1 MSEGRKSVSDDDTDP
16 MLDLIFTYTYDDVEI
31 NSEVP
36 WIELSDE
43 TQRLAKRVVDHY
55 RMRAS
60 VNVDAQVTIRALNI
74 ESDDNESGLMF
85 SLIAAVDPLG
95 DNEIDYQDLFSLSLS
110 EDDDDDEDDDVDDDD
125 DDYDDDE

>member
-16 MLDLIFTYTYDDVEI
+16 MLDLIFTHIYDEVEI

-74 ESDDNESGLMF
+74 EADDNESGLLF

-95 DNEIDYQDLFSLSLS
+95 DNEIDYQDLFSLSYD
-110 EDDDDDEDDDVDDDD
+110 EYDDDDDDE
-125 DDYDDDE
+125 YNDDE

>member
-16 MLDLIFTYTYDDVEI
+16 MLDLIFTHIYDEVEI

-74 ESDDNESGLMF
+74 EADDNESGLLF

-95 DNEIDYQDLFSLSLS
+95 DNEIDYQDLFSLSY
-110 EDDDDDEDDDVDDDD
+110 DEDDDVDDDD
-125 DDYDDDE
+125 DEYDDDE

>member
-16 MLDLIFTYTYDDVEI
+16 MLDLIFTHIYDEVEI

-36 WIELSDE
+36 WVELSDE

-74 ESDDNESGLMF
+74 EADDNESGLLF
-85 SLIAAVDPLG
+85 SLVAAVDPLG
-95 DNEIDYQDLFSLSLS
+95 DNEIDYQDLFSLSYD
-110 EDDDDDEDDDVDDDD
+110 EYDDDDDDE
-125 DDYDDDE
+125 YNDDE

>member
-1 MSEGRKSVSDDDTDP
+1 MSADRKSVSDDEAEP
-16 MLDLIFTYTYDDVEI
+16 MLDLIFTHIYDEVEI

-60 VNVDAQVTIRALNI
+60 VNVDAQITIRALNI
-74 ESDDNESGLMF
+74 EADDNESGLLF
-85 SLIAAVDPLG
+85 SLIAAVDSLG
-95 DNEIDYQDLFSLSLS
+95 DNKIDYQDLFSLGYDDDD
-110 EDDDDDEDDDVDDDD
+110 DDDDDE
-125 DDYDDDE
+125 YDDDE

>member
-16 MLDLIFTYTYDDVEI
+16 MLDLIFTHIYDEVEI

-74 ESDDNESGLMF
+74 EADDNESGLLF
-85 SLIAAVDPLG
+85 SLVAAVDPLG
-95 DNEIDYQDLFSLSLS
+95 DNEIDYQDLFSLSYDD
-110 EDDDDDEDDDVDDDD
+110 EYNDDDDDE
-125 DDYDDDE
+125 YDDDE

>member
-1 MSEGRKSVSDDDTDP
+1 MSADRKNVSDDDTDP
-16 MLDLIFTYTYDDVEI
+16 MLDLIFTHIYDDVEI

-36 WIELSDE
+36 WIELSDD
-43 TQRLAKRVVDHY
+43 TQRLAKKVVDHY

-60 VNVDAQVTIRALNI
+60 VKVDAQVTIKALNI

-110 EDDDDDEDDDVDDDD
+110 DDEEEDDDDDDEDDDN
-125 DDYDDDE
+125 E

>member
-1 MSEGRKSVSDDDTDP
+1 MSEGRKNVSDDDTDP

-74 ESDDNESGLMF
+74 ESDDNESGLLF

-95 DNEIDYQDLFSLSLS
+95 DNEIDYQHLFSLSLS
-110 EDDDDDEDDDVDDDD
+110 DDEDEDDDVDDDD

>member
-16 MLDLIFTYTYDDVEI
+16 MLDLIFTHIYDEVEI

-36 WIELSDE
+36 WVELSDE
-43 TQRLAKRVVDHY
+43 TQRLAKKVVDHY

-60 VNVDAQVTIRALNI
+60 VNVDAQITIRALNI
-74 ESDDNESGLMF
+74 ESDDNESGLLF

-95 DNEIDYQDLFSLSLS
+95 DNSIDYQDLFSLGYS
-110 EDDDDDEDDDVDDDD
+110 DDDDDE
-125 DDYDDDE
+125 YDDDE

>member
-1 MSEGRKSVSDDDTDP
+1 MSADRKNVSDDEADP
-16 MLDLIFTYTYDDVEI
+16 MLDLIFTHIYDEVEI

-36 WIELSDE
+36 WVELSDD
-43 TQRLAKRVVDHY
+43 TQRLAKKVVDHY

-60 VNVDAQVTIRALNI
+60 VKVDAQVTIKALNI

-110 EDDDDDEDDDVDDDD
+110 DDDKEDDDDDDEN
-125 DDYDDDE
+125 DDDE

>member
-1 MSEGRKSVSDDDTDP
+1 MSADRKDVSDDEAEP
-16 MLDLIFTYTYDDVEI
+16 MLDLIFTYIYDDVEI

-60 VNVDAQVTIRALNI
+60 VNVDAQITIRALNI
-74 ESDDNESGLMF
+74 EADDNESGLLF

-95 DNEIDYQDLFSLSLS
+95 DNKIDYQELFSL
-110 EDDDDDEDDDVDDDD
+110 DDDDEDDN
-125 DDYDDDE
+125 E

>member
-1 MSEGRKSVSDDDTDP
+1 MSEGRKNVSDDDTDP

-43 TQRLAKRVVDHY
+43 TQRLAKKVVDHY

-110 EDDDDDEDDDVDDDD
+110 EDDDEDDDVDDDD